1 MWALYISIFWWVL
14 GKIPVKYKF
23 NAKDSKLVAE
33 NFRKK
38 TDKIKIEQLSNF
50 MVVFWNCTPCA
61 PFQ

>member
-1 MWALYISIFWWVL
+1 MLLLIRYFCPMWALYISIFWWVL

-38 TDKIKIEQLSNF
+38 RQN
-50 MVVFWNCTPCA
+50 
-61 PFQ
+61 